1 MKLYLDFIRRQM
13 GLAGVLYIGY
23 SALLFFL
30 IWQYNADSMIYY
42 QISPYAYASDP
53 IDFFFGL
60 LVSIPF
66 AFGLFYLKKNN
77 FLNPVALR
85 VSPQKYIRVYVISTL
100 SLCFCVVFF
109 TNIAG
114 VAFSILIASK
124 ELLGRTQNT
133 LSGYILGDM
142 QMRHPLA
149 FGVLWSLQKA
159 GIGVLICL
167 FAQIIA
173 FYIKNLFLVLLL
185 PGIYVILE
193 NFFTAALGLSRYSLS
208 TAFILNRLKPEAMKM
223 GNIGIAVAAFIL
235 VIIFTKIILGARYER
250 KNSF

>member
-13 GLAGVLYIGY
+13 GLAGVLGISYCT
-23 SALLFFL
+23 LLLIL
-30 IWQYNADSMIYY
+30 IWQYNADSLIYY

-66 AFGLFYLKKNN
+66 AFGLFYLKKDN

-85 VSPQKYIRVYVISTL
+85 ISPQKYIRVYVISTL

-142 QMRHPLA
+142 QMHHPLA

-173 FYIKNLFLVLLL
+173 FYIKNLFFGAV
-185 PGIYVILE
+185 
-193 NFFTAALGLSRYSLS
+193 ASRYLCDFRKFLYRCSWPFQIQSLHCLY
-208 TAFILNRLKPEAMKM
+208 FKPFKTG
-223 GNIGIAVAAFIL
+223 GNEDG
-235 VIIFTKIILGARYER
+235 KYRYCCGGFY
-250 KNSF
+250 SGDYIY